1 MKVNVETILKKLVIE
16 VPLDKPNWEKERE
29 LLLKRPVFL
38 KNTNEKDNQSK
49 KEQGNNFRKN

>member
-1 MKVNVETILKKLVIE
+1 MKLNVSTILEKIAIE

-38 KNTNEKDNQSK
+38 KEKANQSK
-49 KEQGNNFRKN
+49 KEQDNNFRKN